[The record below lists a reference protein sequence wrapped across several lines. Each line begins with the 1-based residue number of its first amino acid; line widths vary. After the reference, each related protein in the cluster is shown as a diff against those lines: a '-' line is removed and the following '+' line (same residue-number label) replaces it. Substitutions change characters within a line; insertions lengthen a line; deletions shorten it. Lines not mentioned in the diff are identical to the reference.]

1 MVPGEQGTGIQ
12 ARGPAEAAGHE
23 GISESSLRVNEM
35 ALGDW
40 VGQEAGHGQREA
52 QRTIYR

>member
-52 QRTIYR
+52 